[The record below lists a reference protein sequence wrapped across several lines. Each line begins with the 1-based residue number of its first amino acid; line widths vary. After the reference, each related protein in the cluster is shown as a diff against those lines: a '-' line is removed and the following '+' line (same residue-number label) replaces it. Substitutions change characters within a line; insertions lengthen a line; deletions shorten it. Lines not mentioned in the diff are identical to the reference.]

1 MRIVELVAENVKR
14 LKAVQIRPAPE
25 APLVVI
31 GGDNA
36 QGKSS
41 VLDSIWAGLGGAQAI
56 PEVPIRQGAAKA
68 KTSITLDNG
77 MVATRSF
84 TAKGSTLTLTSNGAK
99 VPSPQAALDALVGP
113 ISFDPVAFVRMD
125 PEEQCGILRKAL
137 GVDTSALDAR
147 RARTFEERTAVNRD
161 LKSLQARAAAIS
173 VPPGAPEKEVSV
185 AELSAGLEA
194 MTNKNLA
201 NKAERAQLAA
211 VRAALEDATSR
222 VARLKQE
229 LAAAERDADLQAE
242 KLKDSEAICAI
253 LADEDTSAMRAKIL
267 NADMAN
273 RAARARAERAK
284 IEGEVAGKAQ
294 LAEDLSAEL
303 DAIDAEKAQALA
315 KAGSALPG
323 LTLSGD
329 RVTFGGLPLSA
340 MSSAEALAVSVRLA
354 LALNPKLR
362 VLLIRDGSLLDAAH
376 LEALAR
382 IAAESQAQV
391 WIERVSKGGE
401 VTVVIEDGEVV
412 A

>member
-1 MRIVELVAENVKR
+1 MRIVELVAENLKR

-41 VLDSIWAGLGGAQAI
+41 VLDSIWAALGGAQAI

-68 KTSITLDNG
+68 RATITLDNG
-77 MVATRSF
+77 MVVTRSF
-84 TAKGSTLTLTSNGAK
+84 TPKGSTLTVSCNGAK
-99 VPSPQAALDALVGP
+99 IASPQAALDALVGP

-125 PEEQCGILRKAL
+125 PEQQCGILRKAL
-137 GVDTSALDAR
+137 GVDTAALDAR
-147 RARTFEERTAVNRD
+147 RERTFTERTAVNRD

-185 AELSAGLEA
+185 IELTRRLDTAMQQNNAITELRKRVLEGSKRAERLRTAVADLKQRLADAEDELSHCVSDLE
-194 MTNKNLA
+194 K
-201 NKAERAQLAA
+201 
-211 VRAALEDATSR
+211 DSG
-222 VARLKQE
+222 
-229 LAAAERDADLQAE
+229 AAATLVTTDVEPLRKE
-242 KLKDSEAICAI
+242 
-253 LADEDTSAMRAKIL
+253 IL

-284 IEGEVAGKAQ
+284 IEGEIAGKAQ
-294 LAEDLSAEL
+294 LAEDLTAEL

-323 LTLSGD
+323 LALSGD
-329 RVTFGGLPLSA
+329 RVMFGGLPLSA
-340 MSSAEALAVSVRLA
+340 MSGAEALAVSVRLA